1 MTKEKMINALNKASE
16 FIDNENSLKTLI
28 DEFSI
33 EELAEI
39 DEINSNPC
47 LNYKGD
53 FDSLNDYA

>member
-1 MTKEKMINALNKASE
+1 MINALNKASE